1 MLVLWVLGNWET
13 GDRLPDVILRFPL
26 LIPMP
31 DYTRT

>member
-1 MLVLWVLGNWET
+1 MFVLWILGNWQA
-13 GDRLPDVILRFPL
+13 RKRHPDVILRFPL